1 MSWRILTHHTLKS
14 LLRVAQVFFF
24 VLLPGA
30 LLWLYFGGLP
40 KALHA
45 PIIDAAARA
54 GLQLEFEKMR
64 WSPLQGLVLDKVRL
78 RAERLPDKPEVAVDR
93 AAVSLDWQQSLRG
106 QVDLNALDLRGA
118 QLYLP
123 VDSAD
128 GVTRTLRL
136 TNARARLM
144 LADSI
149 VSVPLAR
156 FNLQG
161 IEVTASGHI
170 ALAEKTGDQPGFLVP
185 PEVSRALEIIE
196 SLDFGSSPPE
206 LELEFSARAGEAGA
220 LQLPVIQLKASQAS
234 YGEVRLRDVRLEASY
249 ENRILTVRRL
259 TARDGKRGTLDASG
273 SWNMGTGAAQAD
285 WNSGLDPAP
294 WLAELRPGGPWA
306 ELSLNAPPSV
316 RGTLEIEPGN
326 PRRVQVLGTAATDAF
341 TFRGVEFGGLT
352 GDFAWRDGDLY
363 ISDAAVELGDGKVRA
378 DLMLR
383 PGDARLRVDCQ
394 ADPLPLIALLSER
407 DRGNLAKLKLKV
419 TDRPTIRFEARGPK
433 LDVASLRA
441 TGTLQLG
448 RTSIHDSPMDSA
460 SADLSFEGLAL
471 TLSNIRVDRP
481 EGSGSGAFTYDFG
494 RRQVRL
500 DGVRSTMNPFNVL
513 QWADPKV
520 AKETKPYRFKAP
532 PEVTVGGVIGLQD
545 ATQTRLWANFTAP
558 QGLEYDLLERTLS
571 FGATTGS
578 LEFAARSI
586 KVDVPSARLYGGT
599 VGLTADIATGQPGSR
614 QNMNVTLNAVNFE
627 TLTRLYFDYKDS
639 QGVVSGRYNFSFVAG
654 QPLQMRGTGNLL
666 VENGNVFAIPVLG
679 PLSTVLGTIIPGAGY
694 QTARKATCDFKVAD
708 GEIRTDN
715 LDVVGQGFSM
725 IGQGSLF
732 FVRDTMD
739 FSVRIN
745 AQGVPGV
752 LLYPVSK
759 LFEYVSDGKL
769 SEPQWRPKALPKI
782 PSPRS
787 SGEKKEE
794 QN

>member
-24 VLLPGA
+24 VVFPGA

-40 KALHA
+40 KGLHA
-45 PIIDAAARA
+45 PIIDAASRA

-93 AAVSLDWQQSLRG
+93 AAVSLGWQQLLRG

-144 LADSI
+144 LADGV

-161 IEVTASGHI
+161 IEVTASGHV
-170 ALAEKTGDQPGFLVP
+170 ALAEKTGDQSAFLVP
-185 PEVSRALEIIE
+185 PEVSRVLEVIE

-220 LQLPVIQLKASQAS
+220 LQLPVIRLKAPEAS
-234 YGEVRLRDVRLEASY
+234 YGAVHLREIRLDASY
-249 ENRILTVRRL
+249 ENRVFAVRRL
-259 TARDGKRGTLDASG
+259 TARDTKRGVLDASG

-285 WNSGLDPAP
+285 WSSGLDPAP

-306 ELSLNAPPSV
+306 ELSLASPPSV

-341 TFRGVEFGGLT
+341 TFRGVAFGGLT

-363 ISDAAVELGDGKVRA
+363 ISDAAVDLGDGKLQA

-383 PGDARLRVDCQ
+383 PGDVRLRVDCQ
-394 ADPLPLIALLSER
+394 ADPLPLTALLGER
-407 DRGNLAKLKLKV
+407 DRGNLAKLKLKF

-433 LDVASLRA
+433 LDAASLRA

-471 TLSNIRVDRP
+471 TLGNIRVERP
-481 EGSGSGAFTYDFG
+481 EGSGSGSFTYDFG

-520 AKETKPYRFKAP
+520 AAETKPYRFKAP

-571 FGATTGS
+571 FGAATGS

-639 QGVVSGRYNFSFVAG
+639 QGVV
-654 QPLQMRGTGNLL
+654 
-666 VENGNVFAIPVLG
+666 
-679 PLSTVLGTIIPGAGY
+679 LSLIHI
-694 QTARKATCDFKVAD
+694 
-708 GEIRTDN
+708 
-715 LDVVGQGFSM
+715 
-725 IGQGSLF
+725 
-732 FVRDTMD
+732 
-739 FSVRIN
+739 
-745 AQGVPGV
+745 
-752 LLYPVSK
+752 
-759 LFEYVSDGKL
+759 
-769 SEPQWRPKALPKI
+769 
-782 PSPRS
+782 
-787 SGEKKEE
+787 
-794 QN
+794 